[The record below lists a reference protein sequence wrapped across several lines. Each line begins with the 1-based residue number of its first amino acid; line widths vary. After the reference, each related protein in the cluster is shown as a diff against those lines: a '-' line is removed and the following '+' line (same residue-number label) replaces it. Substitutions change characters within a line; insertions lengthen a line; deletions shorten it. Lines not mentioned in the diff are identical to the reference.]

1 MPLPRRLLL
10 ASRALLQDYKL
21 NDYGSSSSSESASA
35 KGFHA
40 FLAHDAANDSLIF
53 AGVATFIVLVQA
65 RAAEAVL
72 SFRALTRTRRTQAMY
87 HLTFY
92 CQPRLQVR
100 GVAFYALRIVFLFS
114 PFPLPS

>member
-21 NDYGSSSSSESASA
+21 NDYGSSSTSSESASA

-72 SFRALTRTRRTQAMY
+72 SF
-87 HLTFY
+87 
-92 CQPRLQVR
+92 
-100 GVAFYALRIVFLFS
+100 
-114 PFPLPS
+114 